1 MLESLRRT
9 IGIQAARFHFRRT
22 RDAVVGFAQAIPSAR
37 SMLLIL
43 PFPAGDETPLTN
55 LLPAFRRRFKEE
67 NITVV
72 TAGKAHVIERI
83 LPRSRVIAVAGEE
96 VTAFFIPRQSVIDRV
111 RARQYDLAVDLNL
124 DFMLPSAYIC
134 KESSARVR
142 VGFSRKHADNFFN
155 FQVRLDPESR
165 SGSAH
170 DRLLNCL
177 QMFFADEGV

>member
-1 MLESLRRT
+1 MLEH
-9 IGIQAARFHFRRT
+9 A
-22 RDAVVGFAQAIPSAR
+22 
-37 SMLLIL
+37 
-43 PFPAGDETPLTN
+43 
-55 LLPAFRRRFKEE
+55 RRFVGCLVSRFRFRHSRDKVISFTHSLADAQSALVIMPLGKVQEHPPASLLGMLRKRFREE
-67 NITVV
+67 NITLIMGQDGPAP
-72 TAGKAHVIERI
+72 TAT
-83 LPRSRVIAVAGEE
+83 LPRSQIIRVSGRDVSFFFLPRSEIIQRVKRREYDVA
-96 VTAFFIPRQSVIDRV
+96 I
-111 RARQYDLAVDLNL
+111 DLNL

-142 VGFSRKHADNFFN
+142 VGFSRKNADTFFN